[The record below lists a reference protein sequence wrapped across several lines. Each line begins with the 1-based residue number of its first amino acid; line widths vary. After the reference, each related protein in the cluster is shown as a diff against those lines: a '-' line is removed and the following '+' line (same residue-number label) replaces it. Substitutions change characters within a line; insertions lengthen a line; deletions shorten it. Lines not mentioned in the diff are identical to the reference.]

1 MKTQVTQKI
10 PNFHDIPRLIF
21 SYFVAELY
29 RAVRSA
35 SSLKKC
41 IFRSPYH
48 FVSFTWLIALDYYYL
63 LRHPPKKLKAEMQNR
78 KNARSL
84 VFSYLAHFYDSWD
97 VHNLNFL
104 LNDVNCKINGGVMTK
119 WIFRATTETPTKKN
133 RVAVLPHL
141 PTIKV
146 HGVLLHNWIA
156 LNSMDNNLL
165 WPKILTLYLCNTS
178 FRF

>member
-1 MKTQVTQKI
+1 MTFLV
-10 PNFHDIPRLIF
+10 
-21 SYFVAELY
+21 SYFHILLLNCIASD
-29 RAVRSA
+29 SA

-48 FVSFTWLIALDYYYL
+48 FVSFTWLIALDYYYYATL
-63 LRHPPKKLKAEMQNR
+63 PKKSKAEMQNR

-165 WPKILTLYLCNTS
+165 WP
-178 FRF
+178 

>member
-1 MKTQVTQKI
+1 
-10 PNFHDIPRLIF
+10 
-21 SYFVAELY
+21 
-29 RAVRSA
+29 
-35 SSLKKC
+35 
-41 IFRSPYH
+41 
-48 FVSFTWLIALDYYYL
+48 
-63 LRHPPKKLKAEMQNR
+63 MQNR

-165 WPKILTLYLCNTS
+165 WPKILM
-178 FRF
+178 

>member
-1 MKTQVTQKI
+1 
-10 PNFHDIPRLIF
+10 
-21 SYFVAELY
+21 
-29 RAVRSA
+29 
-35 SSLKKC
+35 
-41 IFRSPYH
+41 
-48 FVSFTWLIALDYYYL
+48 
-63 LRHPPKKLKAEMQNR
+63 MQNR

-141 PTIKV
+141 PTYNQSSRGIVAQLKRIEQY
-146 HGVLLHNWIA
+146 GQQ
-156 LNSMDNNLL
+156 ST
-165 WPKILTLYLCNTS
+165 LTQNT
-178 FRF
+178 